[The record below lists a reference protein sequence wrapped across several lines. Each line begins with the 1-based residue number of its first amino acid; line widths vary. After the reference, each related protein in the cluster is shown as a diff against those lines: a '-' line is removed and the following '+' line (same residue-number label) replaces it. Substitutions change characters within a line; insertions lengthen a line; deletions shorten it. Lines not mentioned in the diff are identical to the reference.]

1 MDNKVAIIT
10 GAGSG
15 IGRTTALRYC
25 EAGGKAALFGRTES
39 KLEALAAE
47 LGEDHCLVVSGH
59 HETPGDAEKVVE
71 AVRERW
77 GRLDLLFNNAG
88 TYQPA
93 AVADTSIETWNEALA
108 SNLTGPFMMTRAA
121 LPLLRENGGGVIVN
135 NSSTL
140 GLRPVPGSAA
150 YCAAKAGLVMLSK
163 SCAIEEAGNGVRVIA
178 ICPGVV
184 DTPIHLG
191 RGGGSETSHRE
202 FLEAA
207 GGMHPLGRVG
217 TTDEIASLVLFL
229 ASDDSS
235 WTTGSVIT
243 VDGGISLS

>member
-39 KLEALAAE
+39 KLETLAAE
-47 LGEDHCLVVSGH
+47 LGEEHCLVVSGH

-93 AVADTSIETWNEALA
+93 AVADTSIESWNEALA

-121 LPLLRENGGGVIVN
+121 LPLLR
-135 NSSTL
+135 
-140 GLRPVPGSAA
+140 
-150 YCAAKAGLVMLSK
+150 
-163 SCAIEEAGNGVRVIA
+163 
-178 ICPGVV
+178 
-184 DTPIHLG
+184 
-191 RGGGSETSHRE
+191 
-202 FLEAA
+202 
-207 GGMHPLGRVG
+207 
-217 TTDEIASLVLFL
+217 
-229 ASDDSS
+229 
-235 WTTGSVIT
+235 
-243 VDGGISLS
+243 